1 MLYRGLIMSGCEP
14 EAADPE
20 IMGKCDN
27 CGEGL
32 REDYD
37 YYTDKSG
44 NKFCCCECATAYYGI
59 ECMEW

>member
-14 EAADPE
+14 EAVDPE

-27 CGEGL
+27 CGEEL

-37 YYTDKSG
+37 YYTDKNE
-44 NKFCCCECATAYYGI
+44 NKFC
-59 ECMEW
+59 